1 VADDAVSEL
10 RKLADLLSADT
21 PSAGEIE
28 RAASGVP
35 AFTEVDVDDPPEIV
49 ELEVA
54 DSVELT
60 LPQLTAAFGEP
71 SFVPRMPHRPAQV
84 AFYVEEPGRPAS
96 VAIFASLD
104 EDDEQRVR
112 SVTLRRDEL

>member
-1 VADDAVSEL
+1 VAADAVSEL
-10 RKLADLLSADT
+10 RNLADLLSAGG
-21 PSAGEIE
+21 PPAGVIE
-28 RAASGVP
+28 RAASGAA

-49 ELEVA
+49 ELEVD

-84 AFYVEEPGRPAS
+84 AFYVEKPGAPAG

-112 SVTLRRDEL
+112 SITLRRDEL

>member
-1 VADDAVSEL
+1 MADDAVSEL
-10 RKLADLLSADT
+10 RNLADLLSADR
-21 PSAGEIE
+21 PSAGVIE

-49 ELEVA
+49 ELDVD
-54 DSVELT
+54 DSAELT
-60 LPQLTAAFGEP
+60 LPQFTAAFGEP

-84 AFYVEEPGRPAS
+84 AFYIEEPGRPAR
-96 VAIFASLD
+96 VAIFAALD

-112 SVTLRRDEL
+112 SITLRRDEL